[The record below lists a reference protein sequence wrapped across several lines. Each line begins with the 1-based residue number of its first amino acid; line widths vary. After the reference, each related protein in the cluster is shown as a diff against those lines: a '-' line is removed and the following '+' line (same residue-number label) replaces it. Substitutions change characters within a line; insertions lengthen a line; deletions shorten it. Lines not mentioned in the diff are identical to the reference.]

1 VAIDSQT
8 FYTRYLFLAVATL
21 LWAHPLWVHPLWA
34 HPLRAHPLW
43 AHPSSLPLLFS
54 PQISTAQTPTA
65 RETQK
70 SAAEKLY
77 QAATEQLNR
86 GEFLAAL
93 KTFEQVLATLRQINY
108 PQAEAATINQ
118 IGLVYNNLGEFQK
131 ALSYY
136 QQALIIFQQQ
146 KARKEQGT
154 TLKNIA
160 AAYRNLG
167 QYQKALEFYQQ
178 AAAIGCEMKDTRCH
192 AVTLNNMAAVYDNL
206 GQYQKALEFYQQ
218 ALAIFEK
225 VNDSRGKG
233 TTLNN
238 IGLNYGI
245 QGADREALSY
255 YKQALASFETAGD
268 RMGVGRTLT
277 NIGFAYSNLT
287 EYRTALEF
295 LDRALKVRREIGDRP
310 GEAVTLDRMGT
321 VYRDRQ
327 DYPAALQF
335 YDRALRIFQQVNNRP
350 GAGYTLSNIGATL
363 LKSGKFT
370 EATKQL
376 IAAVEVWES
385 LRPGLTDENKVS
397 LFEKQA
403 ETYSLLQQALIA
415 TNQIVAA
422 LEIAERGRAR
432 AFADL
437 LASRLDNNKSEQ
449 LQLVKPPT
457 IAEIKR
463 IAAEQKATII
473 EYSIVGG
480 KLYIW
485 AIAPDG
491 NIAFR
496 QIDTSN
502 LENSLS
508 DLAKQTLVAA
518 ATGRSRGSAAPTP
531 ANLAPDTRTRERANN
546 SIEVSQKKIYYRLHQ
561 SYKLLIEP
569 IANLLPKNPDDR
581 VIFVP
586 QGVLFLIP
594 FAALQDAA
602 GKYIIEKHTV
612 SIAPSIQI
620 LDLTRQQRQRQRSRP
635 KSQVLVVGNPTMP
648 SIRLTPTEVP
658 TPLSPLPAA
667 ETEAIAISNILG
679 TRAIVGKDATERAI
693 VQEMPQARIIHLAS
707 HGLLNELPDRD
718 FGVPGAIALAPD
730 FSPPTSPYQNGV
742 PSAISF
748 DSGDAAGDGLLT
760 SREILNLKLNAEL
773 VVLSACNTGR
783 GKISGDGV
791 LGLSRSFI
799 GAGVSSI
806 VVSLW
811 FVPDAPTA
819 DLMVEFYRQLQ
830 QNSNKAAAL
839 RQAMLATMKRHP
851 QPSNWAAFISI
862 GEVE

>member
-1 VAIDSQT
+1 M
-8 FYTRYLFLAVATL
+8 
-21 LWAHPLWVHPLWA
+21 
-34 HPLRAHPLW
+34 
-43 AHPSSLPLLFS
+43 
-54 PQISTAQTPTA
+54 AQTPTA

-93 KTFEQVLATLRQINY
+93 KTFEQVLATIRQINY

-136 QQALIIFQQQ
+136 RQALTIFQQQ

-154 TLKNIA
+154 TLINIA
-160 AAYRNLG
+160 AVYRNLG

-178 AAAIGCEMKDTRCH
+178 AAALRCEMKDIRCQ

-225 VNDSRGKG
+225 VKDSRGKG

-255 YKQALASFETAGD
+255 YKQALAILETAGD

-295 LDRALKVRREIGDRP
+295 LNRALKVRREIGDRP

-327 DYPAALQF
+327 NYPAALQF
-335 YDRALRIFQQVNNRP
+335 YDRALRIFQEVNNRP

-363 LKSGKFT
+363 LKSGKFI

-415 TNQIVAA
+415 TNQITAA

-463 IAAEQKATII
+463 IAAAQKATII

-531 ANLAPDTRTRERANN
+531 ANLAPDTRARERANN
-546 SIEVSQKKIYYRLHQ
+546 SIGVSPRKINYRLRQ

-602 GKYIIEKHTV
+602 GNYIIEKHTV

-648 SIRLTPTEVP
+648 SIRMTPTEMP

-693 VQEMPQARIIHLAS
+693 VREMPQAKIIHLAS

-730 FSPPTSPYQNGV
+730 FVPPISPYQNGV
-742 PSAISF
+742 QSAISF

-799 GAGVSSI
+799 AAGVSSI

-862 GEVE
+862 GEAE